1 MAVPT
6 GLRILIRAFVSK
18 DPKPSY
24 SVLGKYIHS
33 STLMTINSG
42 RKHRRKTTSFNE
54 PFLITNMD
62 SDSRF
67 VYSIFTVR
75 KLDEQATFGAD
86 K

>member
-1 MAVPT
+1 
-6 GLRILIRAFVSK
+6 
-18 DPKPSY
+18 
-24 SVLGKYIHS
+24 
-33 STLMTINSG
+33 MTINLR